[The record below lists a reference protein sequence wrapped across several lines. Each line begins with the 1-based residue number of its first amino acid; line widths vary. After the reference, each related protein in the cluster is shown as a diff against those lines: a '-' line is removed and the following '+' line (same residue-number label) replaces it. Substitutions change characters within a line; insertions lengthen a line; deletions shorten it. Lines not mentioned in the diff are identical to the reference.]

1 MKEFQGLDKH
11 YHFDTGVSASYTLDA
26 DSIRNKYITVIARP
40 ADGTSTLNLDSI
52 IISLKCGTSEINLAE
67 IVDYRHEDS
76 REAVTVFQIPFPI
89 QQGIT
94 ITGMNVDGAADVG
107 DISVYGGNP

>member
-11 YHFDTGVSASYTLDA
+11 YHFDTGVSMSYTLDA
-26 DSIRNKYITVIARP
+26 DTIRNKYITIVARP
-40 ADGTSTLNLDSI
+40 ADGTSALDLTSI
-52 IISLKCGTSEINLAE
+52 RISLKCGDAAINLAT
-67 IVDYRHEDS
+67 IVDYRHEDA
-76 REAVTVFQIPFPI
+76 RNAVTIFQIPFPI